1 LNTQVAINLKSKKI
15 ISLHITDE
23 HVYDDSKVL
32 PKLFDDIVKSKNIT
46 VGKIITDSAYDGNTV
61 FKCLYQLAQM
71 C

>member
-1 LNTQVAINLKSKKI
+1 M
-15 ISLHITDE
+15 HITDE